1 MSTASPEP
9 WPGPRRRARARPVLA
24 PAPVAISVPAAGADA
39 AACIAQAMAPQ
50 EPALVLLFGMPAEG
64 LPALGAELRRRLG
77 PDCRVV
83 GCSSAG
89 EIGPQGYCAAT
100 VTAVGFP
107 ATSFRVGVCVLRDQ
121 ALVPVS
127 EWMATLRRFHVD
139 FRPDLRRSS
148 FGVLLPDALAR
159 QEDVLTATLDAA
171 IPGLPVVGGSSAEG
185 MLFAPTCQMV
195 DGAVHEGAALF
206 VLIETDLAIS
216 EVLFSHFSPTDKRAV
231 VTAAD
236 THNRIILELNA
247 EPAAQ
252 EYARLAGVPLHALTQ
267 TEFARHPLL
276 LRTGKRHHVRAIRA
290 ITREGGL
297 ELLSGTE
304 PGHILT
310 LGRAMDMTRGFAEVM
325 DALPRPP
332 LMVLGFDCILRR
344 LALERAGMTGQMSEL
359 LARYRVVGFNT
370 YGEQHSG
377 MHVNQTFVGMA
388 LMPPEAG

>member
-1 MSTASPEP
+1 MSGTAP
-9 WPGPRRRARARPVLA
+9 WPEAARAGTGAPPLA
-24 PAPVAISVPAAGADA
+24 VSVPAGATDMA
-39 AACIAQAMAPQ
+39 ARITAAMAPLD
-50 EPALVLLFGMPAEG
+50 PALVLLFGMPG
-64 LPALGAELRRRLG
+64 CGMPKLGAELRRRLG
-77 PDCRVV
+77 ADCRVV

-89 EIGPQGYCAAT
+89 EIGPRGYCAAT
-100 VTAVGFP
+100 VTAVGLP
-107 ATSFRVGVCVLRDQ
+107 SASFRIGICVLRDQ
-121 ALVPVS
+121 ALVPAS
-127 EWMATLRRFHVD
+127 EWMAVLRRFHAD
-139 FRPDLRRSS
+139 FRPDLRRSV
-148 FGVLLPDALAR
+148 FGVLLPDAHAR

-185 MLFAPTCQMV
+185 ILFAPSCQMI
-195 DGAVHEGAALF
+195 DGEEHGGAALF
-206 VLIETDLAIS
+206 LLVETDLAVS
-216 EVLFSHFSPTDKRAV
+216 EVLFSHFSPTDRRAV

-236 THNRIILELNA
+236 PHNRIILELNA

-252 EYARLAGVPLHALTQ
+252 EYARLAGLRPEALTP

-290 ITREGGL
+290 VTPEGGL
-297 ELLSGTE
+297 QLMSGTE

-310 LGRAMDMTRGFAEVM
+310 LGRAMDMTRGFAEMM

-344 LALERAGMTGQMSEL
+344 LALERAGMIPQMSEL
-359 LARYRVVGFNT
+359 LARYRVAGFNT

-388 LMPPEAG
+388 LMPPEPG